1 MMMSRRLMAC
11 TAGAILCASFAFA
24 DGRKNTELQ
33 LAPPGQMVMPKR
45 MMKVRWDQWSNRA
58 RHPVD

>member
-24 DGRKNTELQ
+24 DGQKFAQLQ
-33 LAPPGQMVMPKR
+33 PYLDGDSTRPAFASLQGAP
-45 MMKVRWDQWSNRA
+45 DQWSGRA
-58 RHPVD
+58 G